1 MAIKHLTRREL
12 KREDHIYAT
21 ISRASSALLQ
31 RTTVVLAILG
41 VVAVG
46 VLGFFLWRNY
56 QQSQDAQAQ
65 KKFGDALEIFH
76 GGVLSSSTPSAGQ
89 ANRPLFSSEDE
100 KYRKAL
106 EKFTQVYQQYP
117 SRKVGVLARYYIAI
131 TQHDLRNDK
140 EAFPILQEMERSSDP
155 QLRGLVRKA
164 LAEIYHANGM
174 NDQAMQI
181 YQTMLKDTESQFPKD
196 ALLASMAETAEA
208 MGKKSEAA
216 NYYQR
221 LMREHA
227 QSAYGA
233 EARARLAVLN
243 PTPK

>member
-1 MAIKHLTRREL
+1 LATKHLTRREL
-12 KREDHIYAT
+12 KRKDHIYAT
-21 ISRASSALLQ
+21 ISSASSVLLRQ
-31 RTTVVLAILG
+31 TTVVLVVLG
-41 VVAVG
+41 VVAAA

-56 QQSQDAQAQ
+56 QQSQDTQAQ
-65 KKFGDALEIFH
+65 KQFGDALEIFH
-76 GGVLSSSTPSAGQ
+76 GGVLSSNTPSAGQ
-89 ANRPLFSSEDE
+89 ANRPLFVSEGE

-106 EKFTQVYQQYP
+106 EKFTQLYQQYP
-117 SRKVGVLARYYIAI
+117 SRKVGALARYYVAI
-131 TQHDLRNDK
+131 TQHDLKNDK
-140 EAFPILQEMERSSDP
+140 EAVRILQEMERSSDL

-196 ALLASMAETAEA
+196 ALLAGMAETAEA
-208 MGKKSEAA
+208 MGKQSEAS